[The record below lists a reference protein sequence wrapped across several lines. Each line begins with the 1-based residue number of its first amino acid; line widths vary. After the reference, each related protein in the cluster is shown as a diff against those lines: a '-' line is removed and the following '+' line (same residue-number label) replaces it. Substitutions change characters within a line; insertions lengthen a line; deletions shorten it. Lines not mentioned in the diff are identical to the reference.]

1 MTIEFEYWWL
11 LVLPL
16 FFTLGWIAAR
26 VDIKQLIAESTALP
40 AAYFKGLNFLISNQY
55 DKAIEAFSEAMQAN
69 TDSLEL
75 HFALGSLFRRTGET
89 DRAINMHLNLLD
101 KKELTD
107 NQRSAVKAELAQDY
121 LKAGLYDRAEE
132 LFKGLNDT
140 RYRQPALHALQEI
153 YVREREW
160 TRAIE
165 TATELERLSG
175 VSFRIQ
181 IAQYYCEL
189 AMNDII
195 AQKLDTARIQL
206 HKALDAN
213 KNCVRANVLLGDL
226 EASTGAHK
234 AAISHWK
241 RIEYQQPEYLGL
253 IANKMLK
260 SFRALEPE
268 PDKPEPGI
276 PEPGIPDSGKPEPG
290 KPEQN
295 QSELGDQLKQGLAQL
310 NMYIETYKLPSLM
323 SALYEATLVEEGAEK
338 AAKLARNE
346 LIRQPSLTTLD
357 QLLQARAMADETIV
371 ADNKQNNN
379 QDIQLMQ
386 QTVRNAIGNRT
397 AYHCDQCGFRA
408 KQHHWQCP
416 ACNAWESLPAE
427 PSEWLSRE
435 MTIKKK

>member
-1 MTIEFEYWWL
+1 MTIDFEYWWL

-26 VDIKQLIAESTALP
+26 VDIKQLIAESTELP
-40 AAYFKGLNFLISNQY
+40 AAYFKGLNFLISDQQ
-55 DKAIEAFSEAMQAN
+55 DKAVEAFSEAIQAN

-107 NQRSAVKAELAQDY
+107 NQKSAVKAELAQDY

-140 RYRQPALHALQEI
+140 RYRQPALNALLEI

-160 TRAIE
+160 VRAIG

-195 AQKLDTARIQL
+195 AQNYDTARNQL
-206 HKALDAN
+206 ALALDAN

-226 EASTGAHK
+226 EASAGAHQ

-241 RIEYQQPEYLGL
+241 RIEFQQSEYLGL
-253 IANKMLK
+253 IASKMLK
-260 SFRALEPE
+260 SYRALESQH
-268 PDKPEPGI
+268 G
-276 PEPGIPDSGKPEPG
+276 G
-290 KPEQN
+290 
-295 QSELGDQLKQGLAQL
+295 QLKQGLTQL
-310 NMYIETYKLPSLM
+310 NAYLETYKLPSLM

-357 QLLQARAMADETIV
+357 QLLQARAMADETTS
-371 ADNKQNNN
+371 AAKKQSNN

-386 QTVRNAIGNRT
+386 QTVRNAIGNRA

-427 PSEWLSRE
+427 PSEALSRE

>member
-11 LVLPL
+11 LALPL

-26 VDIKQLIAESTALP
+26 VDIKQLLSESTALP
-40 AAYFKGLNFLISNQY
+40 AAYFKGLNFLISDQHS
-55 DKAIEAFSEAMQAN
+55 KAVDAFSEAIEAN

-89 DRAINMHLNLLD
+89 DRAINMHLNMLD
-101 KKELTD
+101 KKELTE
-107 NQRSAVKAELAQDY
+107 NQKSAVKAELAQDY
-121 LKAGLYDRAEE
+121 LKAGLFDRAEE
-132 LFKGLNDT
+132 LFKGLDDT
-140 RYRQPALHALQEI
+140 RYRQPALRALLEI

-160 TRAIE
+160 LQSIE

-175 VSFRIQ
+175 VPFRIE

-195 AQKLDTARIQL
+195 AQRQDAARNYL
-206 HKALDAN
+206 NLALDAN

-226 EASTGAHK
+226 EVSQGEHQ

-241 RIEYQQPEYLGL
+241 RIEFQQPEYLGL
-253 IANKMLK
+253 IAAKLLK
-260 SFRALEPE
+260 SYRATEH
-268 PDKPEPGI
+268 
-276 PEPGIPDSGKPEPG
+276 
-290 KPEQN
+290 
-295 QSELGDQLKQGLAQL
+295 LKEGLTQL
-310 NMYIETYKLPSLM
+310 NAYLETYKLPSLM
-323 SALYEATLVEEGAEK
+323 SVLYEATLAEEGAEK

-357 QLLQARAMADETIV
+357 QLLQARAMADETQ
-371 ADNKQNNN
+371 KQSSN

-386 QTVRNAIGNRT
+386 QTVRNAIGNRV

-408 KQHHWQCP
+408 KQYHWQCP

-427 PSEWLSRE
+427 PSEAVSRE
-435 MTIKKK
+435 MTIKKNNAK

>member
-26 VDIKQLIAESTALP
+26 VDIKQLLSESTALP
-40 AAYFKGLNFLISNQY
+40 AAYFKGLNFLISDQH
-55 DKAIEAFSEAMQAN
+55 DKAVEAFSEAMIAN

-101 KKELTD
+101 KKELTE
-107 NQRSAVKAELAQDY
+107 NQKSAVKAELAQDY

-132 LFKGLNDT
+132 LFKGLDDT
-140 RYRQPALHALQEI
+140 RYRQPALRALIEI

-160 TRAIE
+160 AQAIT

-175 VSFRIQ
+175 VPFRRE

-189 AMNDII
+189 AMNEIL
-195 AQKLDTARIQL
+195 AQQPDAARKQL
-206 HKALDAN
+206 HMALDAN
-213 KNCVRANVLLGDL
+213 KSCVRANVLLGDL
-226 EASTGAHK
+226 EVNAGAHQ

-241 RIEYQQPEYLGL
+241 RIEFQQPEYLGL
-253 IANKMLK
+253 IAAKMLK
-260 SFRALEPE
+260 SFRA
-268 PDKPEPGI
+268 I
-276 PEPGIPDSGKPEPG
+276 GKL
-290 KPEQN
+290 
-295 QSELGDQLKQGLAQL
+295 SDGLAQL
-310 NMYIETYKLPSLM
+310 NTYLETYKLPSLM
-323 SALYEATLVEEGAEK
+323 SVLYEVTLTEEGAEK

-357 QLLQARAMADETIV
+357 QLLQARAMADESK
-371 ADNKQNNN
+371 KQSNN

-386 QTVRNAIGNRT
+386 QTVRNAIGNRA

-408 KQHHWQCP
+408 KQYHWQCP

-427 PSEWLSRE
+427 PSEALSRE
-435 MTIKKK
+435 ITIKK